1 MNERRRALVVAIDR
15 YTHPML
21 RKLAA
26 PTADAAA
33 LAAVL
38 GEPDLGDFEVEVLTD
53 ASSYEVA
60 GAVEVLLGEAKS
72 SDLVLLHF
80 SCHGIKDDTGELF
93 LAATNTVPNRL
104 VSTAVEAAMVSRLIQ
119 RSRAQ
124 RVVLLLDCCYGGAVE
139 RGVVARAG
147 GEVDVAAHFTQQQG
161 LGGGR
166 GRAIITAS
174 SAMEYAFEGTTLTDT
189 SGPTPSL
196 FTGALVEGITSGEA
210 DRDQDGQV
218 GLDELYDYIH
228 TKVHDRTPNQTPCKW
243 EFGIQGDLYI
253 AHNPRRRIQPAKL
266 PDELSELIAHPAASV
281 RLAAVG
287 DLDQLAGGPN
297 LALAA
302 GARYALQGLCDDD
315 SRRVSAAATSALE
328 RTQLRLTP
336 TQVDWGQAPTGSP
349 SQVQARID
357 GGPLAEAS
365 TIEVTHEDL
374 HARIADS
381 VLTVTTTEKLAP
393 PDGQVRL
400 SGPAGEATLHITGPV
415 VDASEEED
423 QALPTEPETAT
434 LAAEEPEAP
443 ATDEHEPVHV
453 NREPAADGHEAVHQP
468 EEPATDEAVH
478 GAEEPDE
485 PQPRRLM
492 PVLVT
497 VVVVLLLGGAL
508 AAVLLNRS
516 ADQTPSATNTGA
528 TPPTSPSGAATTFP
542 PPFQSAALYE
552 FARYLFDVDV
562 DNCYVPTEEDAP
574 LIWNL
579 PHTGLVKCESAS
591 QPYAGVFWCTQNAQ
605 DLEKDRAVYLDQAV
619 SGTARQVAG
628 PPAGKGT
635 PVDGVQTAF
644 KHIHGLGARVYWDSR
659 EQLCASELQ
668 ADPGDNDV
676 DAAIHYWQTGAS
688 S

>member
-1 MNERRRALVVAIDR
+1 MNGRRRALVVAIDR

-104 VSTAVEAAMVSRLIQ
+104 VSTAVEAATVSRLIQ

-124 RVVLLLDCCYGGAVE
+124 RVVLLLDCCYGGAFE

-147 GEVDVAAHFTQQQG
+147 GEVDVAAQFTQQQG

-189 SGPTPSL
+189 SGPAPSL
-196 FTGALVEGITSGEA
+196 FTDALVEGITSGEA

-297 LALAA
+297 LGLAA

-328 RTQLRLTP
+328 RTQLRVTP

-365 TIEVTHEDL
+365 TLEVTHEDL

-415 VDASEEED
+415 ADTSEEED
-423 QALPTEPETAT
+423 PALSTEPETAT
-434 LAAEEPEAP
+434 LVANDPEEP

-453 NREPAADGHEAVHQP
+453 NKEPAADEHEAVHP
-468 EEPATDEAVH
+468 EEPATDEVVH

-516 ADQTPSATNTGA
+516 ADQAPSATNTDT

-552 FARYLFDVDV
+552 FARYLFDAE
-562 DNCYVPTEEDAP
+562 NCYVPDSSEAP
-574 LIWNL
+574 LAYTLDSL
-579 PHTGLVKCESAS
+579 PAELVKCETENP
-591 QPYAGVFWCTQNAQ
+591 PYAGVFWCTDSDQEFLA
-605 DLEKDRAVYLDQAV
+605 DRSIYLKQAV
-619 SGTARQVAG
+619 GKKTPVLG
-628 PPAGKGT
+628 PPAGQEKEAAYQ
-635 PVDGVQTAF
+635 VSY
-644 KHIHGLGARVYWDSR
+644 IHKDNKGARIFWDSPSLR
-659 EQLCASELQ
+659 CAGELQ
-668 ADPGDNDV
+668 AHHGDNRLQ
-676 DAAIHYWQTGAS
+676 AIKHYWHTGKPS
-688 S
+688 